1 MAAPQLA
8 VIGGGIAG
16 MVAALEL
23 RQRGFGVTL
32 LERAMSVGG
41 KLRQLGVHGVP
52 VDAGPTV
59 FTLRPLFEQIFEA
72 AGSRLEAHVTLRPL
86 EILARHA
93 WIEGGELD
101 LYADLGR
108 SADAIARFA
117 GARDAEG
124 YRRFCADARRVF
136 STLEHGFLYRSQP
149 SLSALLGAA
158 GVGGLARL
166 WQLRP
171 FTTLWSALGDYFQ
184 DPRLRQLFARY
195 ATYCGSSPF
204 DAPATLMLV
213 AHVEQRGVWQL
224 EGGMRALADA
234 LLGLLRARE
243 VNVRSGCTVRAIRLA
258 RGRVARLELAEGEEL
273 PIDAVIVTSDAG
285 ALAAGFYGPEV
296 ASGASPVPRA
306 SRSLSAITWALHAPT
321 RGFVLS
327 HHNVFFSADYR
338 AEFDALRAQRMPS
351 APTVY
356 LCAQDRSDAGTPAP
370 LGAER
375 LFCLINAPAIGD
387 LHRFGHEETRKCLA
401 TTLSMLRACGLELMP
416 CPCEPVAT
424 TPTEFH
430 HLFPGSGGALYGQ
443 ATHGWRSSFTR
454 PGARTSIPGLY
465 LAGGS
470 AHPGPGLPMA
480 ALSARHAAACLN
492 QDLASNGRLRPAAM
506 PGGISMR

>member
-1 MAAPQLA
+1 
-8 VIGGGIAG
+8 
-16 MVAALEL
+16 
-23 RQRGFGVTL
+23 
-32 LERAMSVGG
+32 
-41 KLRQLGVHGVP
+41 
-52 VDAGPTV
+52 
-59 FTLRPLFEQIFEA
+59 
-72 AGSRLEAHVTLRPL
+72 
-86 EILARHA
+86 
-93 WIEGGELD
+93 
-101 LYADLGR
+101 
-108 SADAIARFA
+108 
-117 GARDAEG
+117 
-124 YRRFCADARRVF
+124 
-136 STLEHGFLYRSQP
+136 
-149 SLSALLGAA
+149 
-158 GVGGLARL
+158 
-166 WQLRP
+166 
-171 FTTLWSALGDYFQ
+171 
-184 DPRLRQLFARY
+184 
-195 ATYCGSSPF
+195 
-204 DAPATLMLV
+204 
-213 AHVEQRGVWQL
+213 
-224 EGGMRALADA
+224 
-234 LLGLLRARE
+234 
-243 VNVRSGCTVRAIRLA
+243 
-258 RGRVARLELAEGEEL
+258 
-273 PIDAVIVTSDAG
+273 
-285 ALAAGFYGPEV
+285 
-296 ASGASPVPRA
+296 
-306 SRSLSAITWALHAPT
+306 
-321 RGFVLS
+321 VLS